1 MSARDWTGTDI
12 DRVYAA
18 ARAVGIRPESKT
30 MRQIRREHNT
40 SCPPTGYL
48 TEADRE
54 LTAALDAMGVP
65 KR

>member
-1 MSARDWTGTDI
+1 MSARDWTGTEI

-30 MRQIRREHNT
+30 MRQIRREHNAYH
-40 SCPPTGYL
+40 PAARYQDD
-48 TEADRE
+48 ADRE